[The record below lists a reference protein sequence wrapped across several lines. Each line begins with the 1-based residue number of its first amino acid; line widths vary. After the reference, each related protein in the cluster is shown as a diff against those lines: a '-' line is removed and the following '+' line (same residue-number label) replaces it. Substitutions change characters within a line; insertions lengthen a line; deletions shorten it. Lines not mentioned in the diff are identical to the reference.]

1 MKRGIAHIV
10 SILLF
15 SIVLFKIVTSSLHTD
30 NPANSFFLA
39 MIISYLIIEK
49 NQWIVDS
56 FIKIIKY
63 GLKI

>member
-1 MKRGIAHIV
+1 MKRGIVHIV

-15 SIVLFKIVTSSLHTD
+15 SIVLFQIVTSSLHT
-30 NPANSFFLA
+30 NYPAISFFLA

-56 FIKIIKY
+56 FIKL
-63 GLKI
+63 LKGD